1 MARKNIFE
9 ILEEKYDIAFELS
22 RISHLFSSSL
32 INYKYEIGFRQIK
45 NENYTIE
52 DMVSKIFYDWKSRG
66 TCINCEDM
74 KEYIGINE
82 IESKKTKDL
91 DEVLL
96 CLEYYINIRYL
107 FLNKMFP
114 NLAKGYRVSSN
125 FQLLNDNI
133 NILLDHINYEK
144 VIFKEE
150 EKVILV
156 PKDPAATAVAEIS
169 SKDVAFAIL
178 KYHHASLKGQVEE
191 KRKLLRSIAN
201 EYEPLLNKPIDGFKE
216 YFDKATNMLNNMNI
230 RHNNKSGKNKKE
242 LVAQMSDEELES
254 WYDELYQLLLFCVLV
269 KDNRD
274 RKDKVDELLKR
285 INTQPKKQ

>member
-9 ILEEKYDIAFELS
+9 ILEEKYDIEEEIRKISNLFNNMKFMKTNPLNFQSELYTVEKLVDDVF
-22 RISHLFSSSL
+22 SHWKQRGSCLNCAEMREKLHLTQTFSDFDNI
-32 INYKYEIGFRQIK
+32 IN
-45 NENYTIE
+45 T
-52 DMVSKIFYDWKSRG
+52 
-66 TCINCEDM
+66 
-74 KEYIGINE
+74 
-82 IESKKTKDL
+82 
-91 DEVLL
+91 
-96 CLEYYINIRYL
+96 LEYY
-107 FLNKMFP
+107 
-114 NLAKGYRVSSN
+114 S
-125 FQLLNDNI
+125 
-133 NILLDHINYEK
+133 NILYIVEYKIDKLVNLPLRGCAEYRMLLENIDILIDHLHYEK
-144 VIFKEE
+144 LIFDED

-178 KYHHASLKGQVEE
+178 KYHHASLRGQLDE
-191 KRKLLRSIAN
+191 KRRLLLSISN

-254 WYDELYQLLLFCVLV
+254 WYDELYQLLLFCVLI
-269 KDNRD
+269 KDNKE

>member
-1 MARKNIFE
+1 MARKDIFK
-9 ILEEKYDIAFELS
+9 ILEEKYDIEKEFKIVIGLFFHPTLKLHTNQQVSIEVALDKAYFYAWKQRGCCINSEDMRNRLGLDTFILEEGVECDLEFKIQYLEYICNLINLS
-22 RISHLFSSSL
+22 NTKLSYPDFQKTKEYLILEQNVDILLSHL
-32 INYKYEIGFRQIK
+32 
-45 NENYTIE
+45 
-52 DMVSKIFYDWKSRG
+52 
-66 TCINCEDM
+66 
-74 KEYIGINE
+74 
-82 IESKKTKDL
+82 
-91 DEVLL
+91 
-96 CLEYYINIRYL
+96 
-107 FLNKMFP
+107 
-114 NLAKGYRVSSN
+114 
-125 FQLLNDNI
+125 
-133 NILLDHINYEK
+133 NYEK

-230 RHNNKSGKNKKE
+230 RHNNKSGKYKKE

-254 WYDELYQLLLFCVLV
+254 WYDELYQLLLFCVLI
-269 KDNRD
+269 KDNKE
-274 RKDKVDELLKR
+274 RKDKVDDLLKR
-285 INTQPKKQ
+285 INPKPEKQ